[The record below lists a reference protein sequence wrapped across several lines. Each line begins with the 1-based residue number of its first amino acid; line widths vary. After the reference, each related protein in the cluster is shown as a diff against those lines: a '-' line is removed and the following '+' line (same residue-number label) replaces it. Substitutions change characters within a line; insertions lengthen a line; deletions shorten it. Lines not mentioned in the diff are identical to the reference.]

1 MFTSKTFIFYQ
12 PRVSLSSPVNA
23 IIPWK
28 YVGRST
34 ENCNVLRTV
43 GKRNNVHNLSSIKPD
58 FLWWMALWPWV
69 CSSLWRTRW
78 GPRGRGPGVRG
89 RVTRRRISR
98 LHSEQTHRQRLRTWP
113 GRCRHTSHH
122 TWHSSWHVNTITTH
136 AADILTSIGRPGA
149 GPFMKLFS
157 RSFLRNPILLYD

>member
-1 MFTSKTFIFYQ
+1 MPIFRGNMLDD
-12 PRVSLSSPVNA
+12 P
-23 IIPWK
+23 
-28 YVGRST
+28 
-34 ENCNVLRTV
+34 LRTATYYALLEK
-43 GKRNNVHNLSSIKPD
+43 GIMSIICQTHMIKPD
-58 FLWWMALWPWV
+58 FLWWMALWPRV

-122 TWHSSWHVNTITTH
+122 TWHSSWHVNTIITRRIFSLLSEDPDSSWNCFHVLSYVIQYCYT
-136 AADILTSIGRPGA
+136 IRISS
-149 GPFMKLFS
+149 FMDSVFILFS
-157 RSFLRNPILLYD
+157 VYSCLC

>member
-1 MFTSKTFIFYQ
+1 MPLFRGKMLDD
-12 PRVSLSSPVNA
+12 P
-23 IIPWK
+23 
-28 YVGRST
+28 
-34 ENCNVLRTV
+34 LRTATCYALL
-43 GKRNNVHNLSSIKPD
+43 GKEIMSIICQTHIIKPD
-58 FLWWMALWPWV
+58 FLWCRALWPWV

-136 AADILTSIGRPGA
+136 AADILTSIGRPG
-149 GPFMKLFS
+149 PFMKLFS